1 MKRRKISCD
10 VLILF
15 RSLRFGAR
23 RSCWYISAGRH
34 VASLEKWTLDEP
46 VLEFPLH
53 CRQVGWGSTALGALS
68 PREACSVS
76 LGLAQL
82 PVGFPACFPA
92 CVITVRP
99 LTACRTQSHKVPSLR
114 NLRSCRRTSRSPLC
128 PVVFLL
134 PYLMLHL
141 RYHCLYATMSP
152 VVNSG
157 ALH

>member
-1 MKRRKISCD
+1 MKPRKISCD

-15 RSLRFGAR
+15 RSLRFGAQ

-76 LGLAQL
+76 LGLAPL

-99 LTACRTQSHKVPSLR
+99 LTACRTQSHSAFFAKPQVMQTYLSLPFMP
-114 NLRSCRRTSRSPLC
+114 CRLSAP
-128 PVVFLL
+128 L
-134 PYLMLHL
+134 PY
-141 RYHCLYATMSP
+141 AP
-152 VVNSG
+152 P
-157 ALH
+157 ALSLFVCNYVTGC